1 MLEIKHVAKNFGGLK
16 ALSNIS
22 VSVKPREFVG
32 LIGPNGSGKT
42 TLLNC
47 VSGLYTPDSGSIR
60 FGESV
65 ISRLRPHKIYRLG
78 IGRTFQISKVFNRLT
93 VLENLR
99 VPALTEGKMNRRE
112 INERSMDILKELN
125 LGEHGNSAAESL
137 SGGQKKLLEIGM
149 IMMTDAQFL
158 LLDEPFGGVH
168 PELKKQL
175 EDYLCGLNKAGKT
188 IILVS
193 HEMPS
198 VFRICKRLVV
208 LNQGMLVT
216 DGSPEAVRLDERV
229 VNAYLGGKYET

>member
-1 MLEIKHVAKNFGGLK
+1 
-16 ALSNIS
+16 
-22 VSVKPREFVG
+22 
-32 LIGPNGSGKT
+32 
-42 TLLNC
+42 
-47 VSGLYTPDSGSIR
+47 
-60 FGESV
+60 
-65 ISRLRPHKIYRLG
+65 
-78 IGRTFQISKVFNRLT
+78 
-93 VLENLR
+93 
-99 VPALTEGKMNRRE
+99 MNRRE